1 MNLRFGYL
9 FYNEYVTFWQQVVA
23 KINDEVFFS
32 VPWGHH
38 LYVLTKCK
46 DVKKA
51 FFYLSKTVE
60 HSWSRSV
67 LLNFLD
73 TNLYETGG
81 NSINNFSMFHF
92 GTNCF

>member
-1 MNLRFGYL
+1 MVSV
-9 FYNEYVTFWQQVVA
+9 YNENVAFGQQLVA
-23 KINDEVFFS
+23 QTSEDVFFS

-38 LYVLTKCK
+38 LYVFTKCK

-60 HSWSRSV
+60 HGCSRSV

-73 TNLYETGG
+73 TNLYETEG